1 MSVETRERTEGQVTG
16 LSYESRKQQARR
28 LLPASVEQVFATLF
42 LSSWMATAQTTSCN
56 TNIELSEWAKG
67 DDGSMLRT
75 LSFTRE
81 LGYRFGP
88 KSTRVVQT
96 QRCFFTGDGGA
107 VLETSGHNLDVPFGD
122 CFRVEGYIELFPSGE
137 ETAIVASVGLHF
149 MESCMFRGRIEN
161 GAVRETKESYASML
175 DLASLQV
182 RNELDETKAPP
193 LLSN

>member
-1 MSVETRERTEGQVTG
+1 
-16 LSYESRKQQARR
+16 
-28 LLPASVEQVFATLF
+28 
-42 LSSWMATAQTTSCN
+42 MAVAHTTNCN
-56 TNIELSEWAKG
+56 TNIELSEWAEG

-96 QRCFFTGDGGA
+96 QRCFFTRDGGA
-107 VLETSGHNLDVPFGD
+107 ILEMSGHNLDVPFGD

-137 ETAIVASVGLHF
+137 ETAIVASVGVHF

-161 GAVRETKESYASML
+161 GALRETKESYASML
-175 DLASLQV
+175 DLASLQI
-182 RNELDETKAPP
+182 RDEMDETEARPS
-193 LLSN
+193 LSN